1 MWLASLAQLLVL
13 MAPSAEPATAW
24 TNPSAVLPKPIAT
37 RQSAFSIPFQISKA
51 DDPRRQATEVQ
62 LHVSTTRGARW
73 DLYSRVE
80 PSKGHFLF
88 RARGDGEY
96 WFLIRT
102 VDRAGRI
109 HPQYNTNP
117 GLIVIVDTVQPVMQ
131 IEARRGDAGQILA
144 RWQVVEPHLNLDA
157 LQIQYRSSPT
167 QSWQPVAIDRATISG
182 TETTRSGELSWWPK
196 LGAGRVEIRAEAA
209 DLAGN
214 ITVTHA
220 QVNLDSGPV
229 AAAPNGRT
237 GKRGVANPSNVAA
250 AAGWRG
256 APATPP
262 ASATVASHVNP
273 PIRNQF
279 VPSSEQPSG
288 APSLIAPANS
298 FPGGTRPRMVNSRLF
313 EINYNIGATGKAPTE
328 RIELWGTLDGGKTWS
343 SFGTDED
350 GRSPM
355 VVTVKQ
361 EGLYGFRLGLQNG
374 AAGRPPQPGEV
385 PQFWIGVDLT
395 KPTAKILAAEPK
407 ADQLVIRWQAEDRML
422 AAQPI
427 ALLYSNSPSGPWM
440 PVAANLTNIGE
451 YTWKLDSQTPTQL
464 YLRIEVR
471 DEAGNVGADELAD
484 PVILNRTQPNV
495 QLRDV
500 RALNDSARI
509 QPKRYYFR

>member
-24 TNPSAVLPKPIAT
+24 TGPSAVLPKPIAT
-37 RQSAFSIPFQISKA
+37 RQSAFSIPFQISKT

-80 PSKGHFLF
+80 PTKGHFLF

-109 HPQYNTNP
+109 HPQYNSNP
-117 GLIVIVDTVQPVMQ
+117 GLVVIVDTVQPVLQ
-131 IEARRGDAGQILA
+131 LDARRGEAGQILA
-144 RWQVVEPHLNLDA
+144 RWQVTEPHLNLDA
-157 LQIQYRSSPT
+157 LQIQYRTAPT
-167 QSWQPVAIDRATISG
+167 QSWQTVAIDRSSISG
-182 TETTRSGELSWWPK
+182 TEAMQSGELSWWPK

-229 AAAPNGRT
+229 AAAGPNGR
-237 GKRGVANPSNVAA
+237 GDRPGVAAST
-250 AAGWRG
+250 GWRN

-262 ASATVASHVNP
+262 TSATVASRINP

-279 VPSSEQPSG
+279 VPAGGPPAAS
-288 APSLIAPANS
+288 PSLIAPANS

-313 EINYNIGATGKAPTE
+313 EVNYNISATGKAPTE

-350 GRSPM
+350 GRSPL

-374 AAGRPPQPGEV
+374 AAGRTPQPGEV

-395 KPTAKILAAEPK
+395 RPTAKILEAEPAAGNK

-440 PVAANLTNIGE
+440 PIAANLTNTGD
-451 YTWKLDSQTPTQL
+451 YTWKLDSQMPTQL
-464 YLRIEVR
+464 YLRLEVR
-471 DEAGNVGADELAD
+471 DEAGNVGTDEFPD
-484 PVILNRTQPNV
+484 PVILHRSQPNV

-500 RALNDSARI
+500 RALNDSARV